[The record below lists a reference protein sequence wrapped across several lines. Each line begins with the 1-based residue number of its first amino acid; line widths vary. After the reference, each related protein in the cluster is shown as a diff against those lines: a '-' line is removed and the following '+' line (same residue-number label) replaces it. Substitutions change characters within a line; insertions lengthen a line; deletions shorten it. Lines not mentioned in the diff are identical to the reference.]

1 MKCIDLT
8 FPTPEQNLAC
18 DEALLH
24 WGEERFE
31 NEILRFWESRDY
43 FAVLGYTSK
52 VKLEVDLPSCQ
63 THHIPVLRRCT
74 GGGTVLQGPGCINY
88 SLILKI
94 RDRAPLKGITE
105 TNAFIM
111 KSLKTALKPLAGPE
125 VEIQGF
131 SDLALGALKFSGN
144 AQYRR
149 RDFLLFHGTFLLSFD
164 ISLVEKLLPIPLKQP
179 SYRQNRSHER
189 FLTNLNLPADII
201 KGALQKSWDA
211 TEELKDIPFDRI
223 ESLVRRRYAND
234 EWNFKF

>member
-24 WGEERFE
+24 WCEERFK
-31 NEILRFWESRDY
+31 NEILRFWESRHY
-43 FAVLGYTSK
+43 FAVLGYTRK

-74 GGGTVLQGPGCINY
+74 GGGTVLQGPGCLNY
-88 SLILKI
+88 SLILKVQ
-94 RDRAPLKGITE
+94 DRAQLKGIAE
-105 TNAFIM
+105 TNTFIM
-111 KSLKTALKPLAGPE
+111 KSLKTALKPLVDPE
-125 VEIQGF
+125 IEIKGV

-149 RDFLLFHGTFLLSFD
+149 RDFLLFHGTLLLGFD
-164 ISLVEKLLPIPLKQP
+164 ISLVEKFLSIPVKQP

-189 FLTNLNLPADII
+189 FLTNLNLPEGVI
-201 KGALQKSWDA
+201 KRTLQKSWSA
-211 TEELKDIPFDRI
+211 TEELKDIPFDSI
-223 ESLVRRRYAND
+223 ESLVQKRYAKD